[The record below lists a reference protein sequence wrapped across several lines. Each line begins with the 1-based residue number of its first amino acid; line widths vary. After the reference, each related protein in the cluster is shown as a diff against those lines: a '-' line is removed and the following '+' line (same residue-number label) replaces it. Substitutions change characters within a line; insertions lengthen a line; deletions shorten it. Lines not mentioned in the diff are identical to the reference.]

1 MDGGGCANETDEL
14 EETQG
19 KWEEQREREENFE
32 LAKVTAQSFTHLP
45 PVINARMFLS
55 MPHDLRTT
63 QGKFVQLLSK
73 F

>member
-1 MDGGGCANETDEL
+1 MGRTE
-14 EETQG
+14 
-19 KWEEQREREENFE
+19 REREESFE

-63 QGKFVQLLSK
+63 QEKFVQLLSK